1 MKKNIS
7 LLIFIVGCIVINA
20 QDPHYEITGN
30 ITGAEGVI
38 FTLQKT
44 VQGKTVNMNAAEV
57 NNGTFKMIGGSV
69 TYPQRVRL
77 TVMDK
82 KKSMFLFLE
91 NSPITIT
98 GTLEDLESAKVTGSK
113 TQDELY
119 NLEDLL
125 SALLKEEKSKIEEL
139 QAAAKMGFKNKAE
152 NLNSEVV
159 VITKKIREIKLQF
172 LKDNPKTFIAPIVIQ
187 SMLNSVPASELDE
200 LVNRM
205 DPSVSAV
212 PQMTEIRSKLD
223 VLKRVEPGQ
232 KAPDFTMEDVSG
244 KPVSLSSVIG
254 SRLLLIDFWAGWCG
268 PCRAENP
275 NIVKVYKDYHSKGFD
290 ILGVSLDRNID
301 EWKKAID
308 YDGLK
313 WTQVSDLQFWNNKA
327 AKLYCVSSIP
337 ANFLLDE
344 KGVIIARNL
353 RGEALRNKVAEILGE
368 K

>member
-1 MKKNIS
+1 MKKDI
-7 LLIFIVGCIVINA
+7 LLLFFIVGCTVINA

-30 ITGAEGVI
+30 ITGAEGAI

-44 VQGKTVNMNAAEV
+44 VQGKTLNMNAAEI

-69 TYPQRVRL
+69 PYPQMVRL
-77 TVMDK
+77 TVIDK
-82 KKSMFLFLE
+82 KKSMFFFLE
-91 NSPITIT
+91 NAPVTIT
-98 GTLEDLESAKVTGSK
+98 GTLDDLGSAKVTGSK

-119 NLEDLL
+119 NLDDLL
-125 SALLKEEKSKIEEL
+125 SSLLNEEKSKIEEL

-152 NLNSEVV
+152 SLNSEVV
-159 VITKKIREIKLQF
+159 VIDKKIREIRLQF
-172 LKDNPKTFIAPIVIQ
+172 LKDNPKTFIAPVVIQ
-187 SMLNSVPASELDE
+187 SMLNNVPASELDE
-200 LVNRM
+200 LISRM
-205 DPSVSAV
+205 DPAVSAV
-212 PQMTEIRSKLD
+212 PQMTEIRSRLA
-223 VLKRVEPGQ
+223 VLKSVEPGQ
-232 KAPDFTMEDVSG
+232 KAPDFTLEDVSG

-275 NIVKVYKDYHSKGFD
+275 NIVKIYKDYHSKGLD
-290 ILGVSLDRNID
+290 ILGVSLDRSMD

-313 WTQVSDLQFWNNKA
+313 WTQVSDLQFWNSIA
-327 AKLYCVSSIP
+327 VKLYGVNSIP

-353 RGEALRNKVAEILGE
+353 RGEALRKKVAEILGE